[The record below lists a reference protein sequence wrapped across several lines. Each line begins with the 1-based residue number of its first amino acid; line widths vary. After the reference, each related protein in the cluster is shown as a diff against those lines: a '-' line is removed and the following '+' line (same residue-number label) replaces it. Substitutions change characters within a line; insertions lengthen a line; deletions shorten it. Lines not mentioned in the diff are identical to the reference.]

1 MPNYFQIGTV
11 DSKNDFFS
19 FFYIFYIGKTGPP
32 QALKFFLIDQ
42 YTRTICA
49 KLLFSKLS
57 TSF

>member
-11 DSKNDFFS
+11 DSKKIFLS
-19 FFYIFYIGKTGPP
+19 FFLFFLYIGKTGPNP
-32 QALKFFLIDQ
+32 SKYFLMDQ

-49 KLLFSKLS
+49 KLFSKLP